1 MVPFSVCGN
10 SVAKPGFAGEIRSC
24 DTACPRAVATHG
36 SVAYVTSVGCG
47 VPWANWAALW
57 GCRWRKGDRT
67 I

>member
-1 MVPFSVCGN
+1 MVPFSVGGN

-57 GCRWRKGDRT
+57 
-67 I
+67 